1 MSNSTQLQ
9 LSELNQRSAPTDEFD
24 VAFYKPKIDRYEYQD
39 RKTKKTKK
47 EASFR
52 TILVCIQNPEQYLTA
67 KLAMRSDNLE
77 PLTKALEK
85 YKDGTVWRMSGT
97 RLKSNVQQEYMHSSL
112 KLVVDMN
119 NTKFASLTSLA
130 LTDVKHHTAQPSM
143 SVAHCKALR
152 STQRFDITALVL
164 EWSDPR
170 LIYLG
175 SVPGGPDREVRQDLS
190 GGFSIWV
197 QYLGDVTLIDG
208 SKAKDTDKLVE
219 MKISIFSDASTSPE
233 KERLLQLLT
242 DVKGTNRAV
251 SFFEIQCKFASGSSN
266 GPDFGSSREF
276 FALEST
282 GPKAELLKKEQPKL
296 LQIHNWHVTN
306 PRSIRKRKFIWH
318 P

>member
-1 MSNSTQLQ
+1 MSVSTQLK
-9 LSELNQRSAPTDEFD
+9 LVELNQRSATIGEFD
-24 VAFYKPKIDRYEYQD
+24 VAFYKPKIDCYEYQD
-39 RKTKKTKK
+39 RKAKKTKK
-47 EASFR
+47 GASFR
-52 TILVCIQNPEQYLTA
+52 TMLVCIQDPEQYLTA
-67 KLAMRSDNLE
+67 ELAIRSDNLE

-119 NTKFASLTSLA
+119 SANTKFEALTQLA
-130 LTDVKHHTAQPSM
+130 LTDVKHRTAQPSM

-175 SVPGGPDREVRQDLS
+175 SVPGGPDREVR
-190 GGFSIWV
+190 
-197 QYLGDVTLIDG
+197 DVTLIDG
-208 SKAKDTDKLVE
+208 SKAKDTNKLVE